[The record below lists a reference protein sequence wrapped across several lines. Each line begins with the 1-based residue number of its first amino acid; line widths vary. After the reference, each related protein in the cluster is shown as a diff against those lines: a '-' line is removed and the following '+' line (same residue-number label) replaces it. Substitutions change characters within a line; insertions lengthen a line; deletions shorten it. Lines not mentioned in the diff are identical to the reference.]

1 MSTDKNTKFQ
11 PIIQVLVG
19 DLFKEGHIYNIP
31 AHQRPYEWT
40 KTDVET
46 LLDDV
51 HERYSTNS
59 STAVGSTDLASY
71 YHFNAITWYADEN
84 GRVIFDGQQRV
95 ATLYLAT
102 AAWLSVVAEAL
113 CEPSI
118 TSEREEPLRRIQQ
131 RLLVALSSTDT
142 AGNISYRLVDQFA
155 ESNEEIKNIVAAA
168 GKGGK
173 VFGKDGHSEAYRTAV
188 AWYKKKFKFEFPR
201 ATLVDTAEELCKF
214 LNYLFTYGVFSV
226 HQVATE
232 NEGWDA
238 FDKANNRGRPLN
250 ESDRLKHL
258 LWGKCSEKD
267 RPDLVTTWNQMM
279 HAVRKRGADLDEVLS
294 MVLTAEFAKPTES
307 AISKK
312 NLYKATQKGG
322 AAHEKAY
329 KEPADFVTLA
339 SLGAKQFL
347 QLGDCKGPHNK
358 PVPALQILKAIYGK
372 VPTQLAP
379 LLLAGRRL
387 NEDQY
392 KQFSAALLEVWVVH
406 SGSGALPAVFTNA
419 RAAWLQIVRKIQ
431 TDADLAKFIRDNL
444 GTFKSEASV
453 GFASW
458 FQTLSRSTSAGDVTR
473 SSDRVIRYL
482 LSRCDEALALEV
494 EKSSAVP
501 EKFVMTYFDKVSNVE
516 LEHILPK
523 EFDGDDIET
532 SFGGLDNAK
541 TVAQT
546 IGNLT
551 LLTKDEN
558 TRASNKPYSYK
569 SEKVFSSSNFP
580 LSRALHAA
588 TTGAFGSK
596 LSHAPLWDLDAIR
609 KRHTELYQL
618 CCTLLGVPSVDNFVP
633 SVSAPKENKLGFR
646 MVQANKA
653 PILLNLATAVS
664 RNKTID
670 QLKLESKTAGL
681 DTGLD
686 TGRQYSYYMS
696 ALRELGVVVRNGSKH
711 KMSDAWEIAPTKQQ
725 FARIILDH
733 PASKLIEELGSDEFI
748 KKARQEYDR
757 SPTTTER
764 QCEAHISLRVWA
776 LAATLESDE
785 D

>member
-1 MSTDKNTKFQ
+1 MSTGKNTKLQ

-19 DLFKEGHIYNIP
+19 DLFKEGGHIYSIP

-40 KTDVET
+40 NTDVET
-46 LLDDV
+46 LLEDV
-51 HERYSTNS
+51 HQRYSTNIATS
-59 STAVGSTDLASY
+59 SGSDDLASF
-71 YHFNAITWYADEN
+71 YHFNAITWYADDHH
-84 GRVIFDGQQRV
+84 RIIFDGQQRV

-102 AAWLSVVAEAL
+102 AAWLSVVVEAL
-113 CEPSI
+113 SEPSI
-118 TSEREEPLRRIQQ
+118 TSDRSIPLRNIQQ
-131 RLLVALSSTDT
+131 RLQVALSSTDT
-142 AGNISYRLVDQFA
+142 AGNISYRLVDQFT
-155 ESNEEIKNIVAAA
+155 ESNEEIKSIVTAA

-188 AWYKKKFKFEFPR
+188 AWYKKKFEFPE

-214 LNYLFTYGVFSV
+214 LNYLFTYGVFSA

-238 FDKANNRGRPLN
+238 FDKANNRGRPLK

-258 LWGKCSEKD
+258 LWGECLEKD
-267 RPDLVTTWNQMM
+267 RPDLVTNWNQMM

-312 NLYKATQKGG
+312 NLYKSTQKGG
-322 AAHEKAY
+322 AAYEKAY
-329 KEPADFVTLA
+329 KEPLDFVMLS
-339 SLGAKQFL
+339 SLGAKHFL
-347 QLGDCKGPHNK
+347 QLGDCKGPHDK

-392 KQFSAALLEVWVVH
+392 KRFSAALLEVWVVH

-419 RAAWLQIVRKIQ
+419 RATWLQIVRKIQ
-431 TDADLAKFIRDNL
+431 TDADLAKFIRGNL
-444 GTFKSEASV
+444 GAFKSEASV

-458 FQTLSRSTSAGDVTR
+458 FQTLSRSTSDGDVTK
-473 SSDRVIRYL
+473 SSDRVIKYL
-482 LSRCDEALALEV
+482 LGRCDEALALEV
-494 EKSSAVP
+494 ENSSAVP
-501 EKFVMTYFDKVSNVE
+501 ENFVMTYFDKVSNVE

-523 EFDGDDIET
+523 EFDDDDIET
-532 SFGGLDNAK
+532 SFGGFDNAK

-551 LLTKDEN
+551 LLTKKEN
-558 TRASNKPYSYK
+558 KRASNNPYSYK
-569 SEKVFSSSNFP
+569 SEKVFSNSKFP
-580 LSRALHAA
+580 LSRALHVA
-588 TTGAFGSK
+588 TTGAFGSR
-596 LSHAPLWDLDAIR
+596 LSHAPLWHLDAIR
-609 KRHTELYQL
+609 KRHTELYQI
-618 CCTLLGVPSVDNFVP
+618 CCTLLGVPAVDNFVP

-664 RNKTID
+664 HNKTID

-686 TGRQYSYYMS
+686 TSRQYSYYMS

-725 FARIILDH
+725 FALIILNH
-733 PASKLIEELGSDEFI
+733 PASKLIEELGKDEFI

-757 SPTTTER
+757 SHATTER
-764 QCEAHISLRVWA
+764 QCEAHLSLRDWA
-776 LAATLESDE
+776 LAAVKESDE